1 MKAIAIINLKGGVGK
16 TVTAINV
23 AAILA
28 RDYGKRV
35 LVVDADS
42 QHNTTDFFGVGAPDN
57 NLSVFLRAEGEDLY
71 TCYIQK
77 TDIEGLDVLPGDDG
91 LMDLDISHIRDGRV
105 RGDILRD
112 LITCIVADDEYDYV
126 IYDCPPAFNAASTAA
141 LAASTDAVIPIKLD
155 AFSLSGLNNMLHQIA
170 AMHRINPRLR
180 VAGCL
185 ITMWSKAD
193 ADAEKKLRG
202 VNAKVLPT
210 FQTVIRRSDKV
221 NAMTFSGEPL
231 TIYSPRS
238 AAGVDYRRFVEEY
251 LGGELRG

>member
-28 RDYGKRV
+28 QDYNKRV

-42 QHNTTDFFGVGAPDN
+42 QHNTTDFFGVDN
-57 NLSVFLRAEGEDLY
+57 DVSNLSTFLRAEGEPLY
-71 TCYIQK
+71 TEYIRK
-77 TDIEGLDVLPGDDG
+77 TDIEGLDILPGDDG

-105 RGDILRD
+105 KGNILLS
-112 LITCIVADDEYDYV
+112 LIECIVEDDAYDYV
-126 IYDCPPAFNAASTAA
+126 LYDCPPAFNAASSAA
-141 LAASTDAVIPIKLD
+141 LAASSDAIIPIKLD
-155 AFSLSGLNNMLHQIA
+155 AFSLTGLGNMIRQIS

-180 VAGCL
+180 VDGCL
-185 ITMWSKAD
+185 ITMWTKAD
-193 ADAEKKLRG
+193 AEAEKKLRG
-202 VNAKVLPT
+202 VNARVLPT
-210 FQTVIRRSDKV
+210 FKTVIRRSDKV
-221 NAMTFSGEPL
+221 PAMTFSGDPL

-238 AAGVDYRRFVEEY
+238 AAGVDYRRFVAEL

>member
-16 TVTAINV
+16 TVTVINV

-42 QHNTTDFFGVGAPDN
+42 QHNTTDFFGVGDADN
-57 NLSVFLRAEGEDLY
+57 NLSVFLRAAGEPLY

-77 TDIEGLDVLPGDDG
+77 TDIKGLDILPGDDG

-105 RGDILRD
+105 RGDALLG
-112 LITCIVADDEYDYV
+112 LIECIVEDDAYDYV
-126 IYDCPPAFNAASTAA
+126 LYECPPAFNAASAAA

-155 AFSLSGLNNMLHQIA
+155 AFSLSGLKNMLHQIA

-185 ITMWSKAD
+185 ITMWTKAD
-193 ADAEKKLRG
+193 ADAEKQLRG
-202 VNAKVLPT
+202 VNPKTLPT
-210 FQTVIRRSDKV
+210 FKTVIRHSDKV
-221 NAMTFSGEPL
+221 NAMTFSGKPL
-231 TIYSPRS
+231 PIYSPRS
-238 AAGVDYRRFVEEY
+238 AAGVDYRRFVAEY

>member
-28 RDYGKRV
+28 QDYGKRV

-42 QHNTTDFFGVGAPDN
+42 QHNTTDFFGVGDSDS
-57 NLSVFLRAEGEDLY
+57 NLSVLLRAQGEPLY
-71 TCYIQK
+71 THYIQK
-77 TDIEGLDVLPGDDG
+77 TEIEGLDVLPGDDG

-105 RGDILRD
+105 RGDVLLD
-112 LITCIVADDEYDYV
+112 LIECIAADDEYDYV
-126 IYDCPPAFNAASTAA
+126 FYDCPPAFNAASAAA
-141 LAASTDAVIPIKLD
+141 LAASTDAIIPIKLD
-155 AFSLSGLNNMLHQIA
+155 AFSLSGLNNMIHQVRS
-170 AMHRINPRLR
+170 MHRINPRLR

-185 ITMWSKAD
+185 ITMWTKAD
-193 ADAEKKLRG
+193 ADAEKQLRG
-202 VNAKVLPT
+202 VDAKVLPT
-210 FQTVIRRSDKV
+210 FKTMIRRSDKV

-238 AAGVDYRRFVEEY
+238 AAGVDYRRFVAEY
-251 LGGELRG
+251 LGGELNG